1 MARNFGVET
10 KPVTITESD
19 CRMIR
24 NLSIWLG
31 IAAAVLFA
39 AVMA

>member
-1 MARNFGVET
+1 MSRNFGVEM

-24 NLSIWLG
+24 NLSIVL
-31 IAAAVLFA
+31 AVVAAVLLA
-39 AVMA
+39 MVVA

>member
-1 MARNFGVET
+1 MSRNFGIEM

-24 NLSIWLG
+24 NLSIGLA
-31 IAAAVLFA
+31 IAAAALFA
-39 AVMA
+39 AVLA